1 MVMIMSVVDDA
12 PDDGHDDDDDDD
24 GHNFLNLHPYQALP
38 AEARLHHRQS
48 AGVSFN
54 RPSSSL

>member
-12 PDDGHDDDDDDD
+12 PDDGHDDDDDD